1 MLNIGD
7 LIINSLDYIFIVDK
21 SYKIIYNTRYD
32 EKLNDNSE
40 EYDSEEVIGK
50 CFFDAYPKIK
60 REESSIVECLETR
73 RIIVKKRQIYEDYA
87 GREYITNNVT
97 FPLIRRGNLIA
108 AVELSMDVDSNDDE
122 NEFAGA
128 EKVFDDFVAKLQ
140 QDAGI
145 ITFDSILTVNK
156 QMRESIEKAKLFAK
170 LPNPTLIYGET
181 GTGKELFAQS
191 MISYRN
197 IPESKVVIQNCAAVP
212 DSLIES
218 ILFGTV
224 KGSYT
229 GAENKKGL
237 FQIADGG
244 IIFLDELNSI
254 PFNVQSKLLR
264 VLQDGTFMPIGG
276 NKEIKVNVKVIAA
289 MNIDPVQAMNENII
303 RKDLF
308 YRFSGGLVT
317 LPSLRERKEDISLYI
332 NYYINYYR
340 KVYGKAAETLA
351 PDVRTLFF
359 SYPWEGNVREL
370 KNVIESMVIFA
381 GEEKIL
387 TREHIPIYLLERME
401 ENIKDSA
408 STEDVTKKSVA
419 ENIYK
424 GIKSGTLEYA
434 NVVKSF
440 EEQIIKKALD
450 ECRGNESKAARLLG
464 LPRQTLRY
472 KIGRQKK

>member
-1 MLNIGD
+1 M
-7 LIINSLDYIFIVDK
+7 
-21 SYKIIYNTRYD
+21 
-32 EKLNDNSE
+32 
-40 EYDSEEVIGK
+40 
-50 CFFDAYPKIK
+50 
-60 REESSIVECLETR
+60 
-73 RIIVKKRQIYEDYA
+73 
-87 GREYITNNVT
+87 
-97 FPLIRRGNLIA
+97 
-108 AVELSMDVDSNDDE
+108 
-122 NEFAGA
+122 
-128 EKVFDDFVAKLQ
+128 
-140 QDAGI
+140 
-145 ITFDSILTVNK
+145 
-156 QMRESIEKAKLFAK
+156 
-170 LPNPTLIYGET
+170 
-181 GTGKELFAQS
+181 
-191 MISYRN
+191 
-197 IPESKVVIQNCAAVP
+197 
-212 DSLIES
+212 
-218 ILFGTV
+218 
-224 KGSYT
+224 
-229 GAENKKGL
+229 
-237 FQIADGG
+237 
-244 IIFLDELNSI
+244 
-254 PFNVQSKLLR
+254 
-264 VLQDGTFMPIGG
+264 
-276 NKEIKVNVKVIAA
+276 
-289 MNIDPVQAMNENII
+289 
-303 RKDLF
+303 
-308 YRFSGGLVT
+308 T